1 MPNIY
6 SLPQEVT
13 VNVCSYVLMKHPVS
27 FLGWRKDEKALA
39 RLARTCR
46 ASHYCP
52 MAHSPKHPSLDL
64 DSSVGPPGT
73 GIISDGYR
81 RLAATVYSIY
91 SYAHT
96 CRLQSLGDLLRA
108 SQKDEKY
115 ALLECSPYLRKLP
128 IRWDYGSP
136 ERAAPMGHHQTTA
149 LSQKFR
155 AFSHLQDL
163 LGLNGIH
170 ILPSALRSIG
180 ALPSLRMLKISI
192 SRVDYPASWKTLVPI
207 DDPECFPQLR
217 SLICEVDDL
226 ALLADIIRIVS
237 SPLLETV
244 IIESSQSHHDSFEL
258 FCEVLS
264 CHRSREALR
273 CISHAGFLSEP
284 CDLNAAFTYLSVLP
298 SITHIVLV
306 TSSIV
311 MLSDDTLEVL
321 TLPIDPWC
329 DAFLTVDIADRA
341 PRWEHDFRP
350 VPPSRSA
357 LVNLYTGFI
366 DAEPYPIQVAG
377 IISAM
382 FPHLQEVGY
391 GDLGGGLYRFHGWD
405 EVNRVLRA
413 FRGVRVQEQR
423 WADKRR
429 RMVAVA

>member
-1 MPNIY
+1 MQLLF
-6 SLPQEVT
+6 S
-13 VNVCSYVLMKHPVS
+13 
-27 FLGWRKDEKALA
+27 
-39 RLARTCR
+39 
-46 ASHYCP
+46 
-52 MAHSPKHPSLDL
+52 PSLKNYGLTTPNPEPELVPHL
-64 DSSVGPPGT
+64 D
-73 GIISDGYR
+73 
-81 RLAATVYSIY
+81 
-91 SYAHT
+91 
-96 CRLQSLGDLLRA
+96 
-108 SQKDEKY
+108 
-115 ALLECSPYLRKLP
+115 ALLECSPYSRKLR

-136 ERAAPMGHHQTTA
+136 ERAAPLGHHQTTA

-163 LGLNGIH
+163 LVLNSIH

-207 DDPECFPQLR
+207 DDPECFWQLR

-306 TSSIV
+306 TLSIV
-311 MLSDDTLEVL
+311 MLSDDTLEVIAHAWPHLKKLDLHQYTYSRHDTFDDHFSLWGAVL
-321 TLPIDPWC
+321 TLPIDPWY

-405 EVNRVLRA
+405 EVNRLLRA
-413 FRGVRVQEQR
+413 FRGVRVKEQR
-423 WADKRR
+423 
-429 RMVAVA
+429 